1 MSKTY
6 YNRTVVVTARPR
18 SRRLREAGGYTLA
31 SSGSGRQSVSP
42 GYSAAITQ
50 GQIVEALGYTPAN
63 PADGYLTAITGSMV
77 TEALGYTPASG
88 SAESLQRPRLR
99 IVWGYEDPRD
109 PQLMT
114 PRLIV
119 RHPLLNANIGAE
131 AVLMLWRK
139 RRTKSL
145 SEDPVGKKIKPQH
158 HSAWGEARGASAT
171 SPALTFSGMVAL
183 DTLRLHIL
191 HNYMCVY
198 GQALPSSMTLAQFY
212 ALTSVDYPRFGRV
225 ASWTQSQ
232 DWFKSITKGRE
243 LFGIAIR
250 YPNPAFTAEVDDSR
264 TLAETTREIN
274 GVPRYIYTDVAP
286 LVVQITASGDTGKS
300 YEIGFDVSGRLK

>member
-1 MSKTY
+1 M
-6 YNRTVVVTARPR
+6 
-18 SRRLREAGGYTLA
+18 
-31 SSGSGRQSVSP
+31 
-42 GYSAAITQ
+42 
-50 GQIVEALGYTPAN
+50 GYTPAN

-99 IVWGYEDPRD
+99 IVWGYGDPRD

-158 HSAWGEARGASAT
+158 RSSWGEARGASAT
-171 SPALTFSGMVAL
+171 ASALTSAGSITL
-183 DTLRLHIL
+183 DTLRLHVL

-198 GQALPSSMTLAQFY
+198 GQSLPSAMTLAQFY
-212 ALTSVDYPRFGRV
+212 ALGPSDIPRFGRLDNY
-225 ASWTQSQ
+225 AGTEGMY
-232 DWFKSITKGRE
+232 KSATKGRK
-243 LFGIAIR
+243 LFGVALRI
-250 YPNPAFTAEVDDSR
+250 PNPAFAAKVVG
-264 TLAETTREIN
+264 TLAETTRRID